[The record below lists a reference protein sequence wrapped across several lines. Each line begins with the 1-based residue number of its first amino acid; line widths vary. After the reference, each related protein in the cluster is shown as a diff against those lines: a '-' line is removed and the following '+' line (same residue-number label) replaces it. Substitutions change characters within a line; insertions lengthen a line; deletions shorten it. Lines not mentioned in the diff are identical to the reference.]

1 MNPTKYFILLVFFR
15 ELKNGISLVD
25 DKYVSLDCASKKAA
39 YQGISAVIA
48 SRIAMAMPGMGM
60 SMSIAF

>member
-1 MNPTKYFILLVFFR
+1 MVCAIFR
-15 ELKNGISLVD
+15 ELKSGISLVD
-25 DKYVSLDCASKKAA
+25 DKYNSLDVSSKKAA

-60 SMSIAF
+60 YMHYKL